1 MELGWDFF
9 VFVGALSVA
18 AFSPGPGLAA
28 IVATVLAKGARS
40 TTWFCAG
47 VILGD
52 IVWLS
57 LSLGGLAILA
67 QQIPAVFVVIKWA
80 GVAYLLWLAW
90 SAWNA
95 QVHLREG
102 EAETESRSRIVRV
115 LAGFVVTM
123 GNPKAMLFYI
133 ALLPSLI
140 SPGSLSLGAV
150 VPLYIAVVV
159 ILGISFATYSVAA
172 EAARRAMKSARTVR
186 AVNRTTATALGG
198 AAVWIA
204 SR

>member
-1 MELGWDFF
+1 MELGWDFL

-28 IVATVLAKGARS
+28 IVATVLAKGAKS

-52 IVWLS
+52 VVWLS

-67 QQIPAVFVVIKWA
+67 QQIPAIFIVIKWA
-80 GVAYLLWLAW
+80 GVVYLLWLAW

-95 QVHLREG
+95 EVHLRDG
-102 EAETESRSRIVRV
+102 EAETESRSRVVRL
-115 LAGFVVTM
+115 LAGFAVTM

-140 SPGSLSLGAV
+140 SPGSLSASAV
-150 VPLYIAVVV
+150 VPLYVAVVV
-159 ILGISFATYSVAA
+159 ILGVSFATYSLAA
-172 EAARRAMKSARTVR
+172 EAARRTMRSARAIR

-198 AAVWIA
+198 AAAWIA

>member
-1 MELGWDFF
+1 MELGWDFL

-28 IVATVLAKGARS
+28 IVATVLAKGSRS
-40 TTWFCAG
+40 TVWFCAG
-47 VILGD
+47 VVLGD
-52 IVWLS
+52 LVWLS

-67 QQIPAVFVVIKWA
+67 QQIPLVFVAIKWA

-90 SAWNA
+90 SAWIA
-95 QVHLREG
+95 DMRLADGQAD
-102 EAETESRSRIVRV
+102 AETRSRAARV
-115 LAGFVVTM
+115 LAGLAVTM

-133 ALLPSLI
+133 ALLPSLVD
-140 SPGSLSLGAV
+140 PESLSIGAV
-150 VPLYIAVVV
+150 VPLYVAVVV
-159 ILGISFATYSVAA
+159 ILSVSFATYSVAA
-172 EAARRAMKSARTVR
+172 EAARRTMKSARAVR

-198 AAVWIA
+198 AAAWIA

>member
-80 GVAYLLWLAW
+80 GVVYLIWLAW
-90 SAWNA
+90 GAWSAD
-95 QVHLREG
+95 VHLREG

-115 LAGFVVTM
+115 LAGFAVTM

-140 SPGSLSLGAV
+140 SPTSLSAGAV

-159 ILGISFATYSVAA
+159 ILGVSFATYSIAA
-172 EAARRAMKSARTVR
+172 EAARRTMKSARAVR
-186 AVNRTTATALGG
+186 VVNRMTASALGG

>member
-1 MELGWDFF
+1 
-9 VFVGALSVA
+9 
-18 AFSPGPGLAA
+18 LAA

-40 TTWFCAG
+40 TTWFCVG

-52 IVWLS
+52 TFWLS

-67 QQIPAVFVVIKWA
+67 QQIPAVFIVIKWV
-80 GVAYLLWLAW
+80 GVIYLLWLAW

-95 QVHLREG
+95 DVHLRDG
-102 EAETESRSRIVRV
+102 QAETENRSRIVRV
-115 LAGFVVTM
+115 LAGFAVTM

-140 SPGSLSLGAV
+140 SPGSLSVGAI
-150 VPLYIAVVV
+150 VPLYFAVVV
-159 ILGISFATYSVAA
+159 ILGISFATYSLAA
-172 EAARRAMKSARTVR
+172 EAARRTMRSARAVR

-198 AAVWIA
+198 AAAWIA

>member
-1 MELGWDFF
+1 MELGWDFL
-9 VFVGALSVA
+9 VFVGTLSVA

-40 TTWFCAG
+40 TTWFCVG

-67 QQIPAVFVVIKWA
+67 QQIPAVFIVIKWA
-80 GVAYLLWLAW
+80 GVMYLLWLAW
-90 SAWNA
+90 SVWNA
-95 QVHLREG
+95 DVHLRDG
-102 EAETESRSRIVRV
+102 DVETENRSRIVRI
-115 LAGFVVTM
+115 LAGFAVTM

-133 ALLPSLI
+133 ALLPSLLNAD
-140 SPGSLSLGAV
+140 SLSVGAI
-150 VPLYIAVVV
+150 VPLYLAVIV
-159 ILGISFATYSVAA
+159 ILSISFATYSFAA
-172 EAARRAMKSARTVR
+172 EAARRTMRSARAVR
-186 AVNRTTATALGG
+186 VVNRTTATALGG
-198 AAVWIA
+198 AAAWIA